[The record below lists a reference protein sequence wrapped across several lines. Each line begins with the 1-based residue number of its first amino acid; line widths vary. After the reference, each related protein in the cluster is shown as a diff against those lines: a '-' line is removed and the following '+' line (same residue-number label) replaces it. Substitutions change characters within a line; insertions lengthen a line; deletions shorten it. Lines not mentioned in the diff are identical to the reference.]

1 MNSADLPRVV
11 LKPRR
16 AQPFFYRHPW
26 VFESAIARVEGE
38 PQAGGEA
45 LLVTEK
51 GDPVARGLFNPRS
64 KIKLRLYRWET
75 DRPLDDAFFMG
86 RIDHALKLREML
98 SPRWGDETAGRLI
111 FSEGDSISGLTVDR
125 YGSWLVVQFTSA
137 ALAVRKQ
144 AILRHLQERLSPKG
158 IVLRTEKGIGEA
170 EGLELEDGLAAGE
183 APPRPLVV
191 EEHGLRYGV
200 DLLEG
205 QKTGFFLDQRENRLA
220 ASRYLG
226 GARVLD
232 LFCYSGGFG
241 LTALK
246 AGGAGRVVGVDV
258 SESAVALAAENA
270 RLNGLDSQTEY
281 HAKPAFEALEEFAA
295 AGERFDAVVLDPPK
309 MTRSRHT
316 VEKALKG
323 YYSLNKLAVD
333 LLPPGGILVTCSC
346 SGLVS
351 RDDFEQILATVT
363 MRTGRGVQVLESR
376 GPAADHP
383 TSVSCPESNY
393 LKCYI
398 CRVS

>member
-1 MNSADLPRVV
+1 MSPNLPRVI

-26 VFESAIARVEGE
+26 VFDSAIARVEGE
-38 PQAGGEA
+38 PRAGDEA

-64 KIKLRLYRWET
+64 NIRLRLYEW
-75 DRPLDDAFFMG
+75 DVSRPLDDAFFAG
-86 RIDHALKLREML
+86 RIDAALRLRERL
-98 SPRWGDETAGRLI
+98 YPTWTGSAAGRLV

-125 YGSWLVVQFTSA
+125 YGDWLVVQFTSA
-137 ALAVRKQ
+137 ALAARKD
-144 AILRHLQERLSPKG
+144 AILRHLQDRLRPKG
-158 IVLRTEKGIGEA
+158 VVLRTEKGIGEV
-170 EGLELEDGLAAGE
+170 EGLELGDGLAAGE
-183 APPRPLVV
+183 PPPRPLFV

-220 ASRYLG
+220 AARYTG
-226 GARVLD
+226 GGRVLD

-241 LTALK
+241 LTALHV
-246 AGGAGRVVGVDV
+246 GGAGRVVGVDV
-258 SESAVALAAENA
+258 SEAAVTLAAENA
-270 RLNGLDSQTEY
+270 RLNGLDAKTEY
-281 HAKPAFEALEEFAA
+281 RARPAFEALEEFAA
-295 AGERFDAVVLDPPK
+295 SGERFDVVILDPPK
-309 MTRSRHT
+309 MTRTRHT

-333 LLPPGGILVTCSC
+333 LLPPGGVLVTCSC
-346 SGLVS
+346 SGLVG
-351 RDDFEQILATVT
+351 RDDFEQVLATVV
-363 MRTGRGVQVLESR
+363 MRTGRAVQILESR

-383 TSVSCPESNY
+383 VSISCPESNY